1 MLSAPRDKLKGWLSS
16 QRLLKI
22 AVIAIF
28 MGFLGAVTAFSVFPN
43 SGGGPSGYRLS
54 VGGETVTMCLPGDQL
69 SHSTWLHEPGA
80 EGLSDTWQAAQGV
93 AADIRE
99 DAVSSELSQDLR
111 EVLAPARDFSFDADT
126 VQRRT
131 ASVGVDIVTY
141 DSTKVD
147 TDGDEVLTARIVLE
161 DTDDGAFIH
170 EVLVCSSETSTS
182 VGALESAL
190 DDFYGPIPAGT
201 KTEEERD

>member
-1 MLSAPRDKLKGWLSS
+1 MLSIPRDKLKGWLSN
-16 QRLLKI
+16 QRLLKF
-22 AVIAIF
+22 AAIAIF
-28 MGFLGAVTAFSVFPN
+28 MGFLGAVTAFSVFSD

-69 SHSTWLHEPGA
+69 SHSTWLHEPGG
-80 EGLSDTWQAAQGV
+80 EGLSDTWQAAQSV
-93 AADIRE
+93 ATDIRE
-99 DAVSSELSQDLR
+99 DAGSSEWSKDLR
-111 EVLAPARDFSFDADT
+111 EVLAPARDFRFDADT

-131 ASVGVDIVTY
+131 ASGGFDIVTY

-147 TDGDEVLTARIVLE
+147 ADGDEVLTARIVLE
-161 DTDDGAFIH
+161 DTDDGAFVH

-182 VGALESAL
+182 VEAFENAL

-201 KTEEERD
+201 KTEEELD